1 MTRVT
6 SLTRYDANAQAV
18 LCGHFREFVEH
29 LSGVDGDVAL
39 RVRFDIVVA
48 QIEQSLQIAFLHVHA
63 EEVGVAFAEFETWFG
78 FDAA

>member
-1 MTRVT
+1 V
-6 SLTRYDANAQAV
+6 DI
-18 LCGHFREFVEH
+18 FVEH